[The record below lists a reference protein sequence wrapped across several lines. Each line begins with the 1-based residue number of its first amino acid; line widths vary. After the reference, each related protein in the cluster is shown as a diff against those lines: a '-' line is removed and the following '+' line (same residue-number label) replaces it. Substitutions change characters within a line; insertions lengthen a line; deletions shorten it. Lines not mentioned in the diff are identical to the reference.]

1 MRRVQFLYNLTYN
14 NCRNYQMPIK
24 GKYFSFGS
32 KIVSSIAQNRI
43 YGYKVPLLSYIL
55 VTNRCNLNCVYC
67 FSNANRVEN
76 MDFPLDKL
84 CSVIDQ
90 LKEAGTIL
98 VTIAGGEPCL
108 RNDISE
114 ICNYISQNGMMV
126 EVVTNGINFEQN
138 LEAMKKIDF
147 LAISIDGSEEV
158 HDVNRGKGSFV
169 VAKQALDLAMKHNI
183 HTRIHACFSRNTAHA
198 LPSLMEIASKY
209 GVRANIAIPSI
220 HTDNPHLSFSD
231 AEIRDYYRQMKEYKK
246 RGYLVSNSNSTL
258 DFVSN
263 WPGDFGY
270 VAEKPDPSLP
280 NLPCKRKDFSIYIDV
295 DGNAYPC
302 ASVWGKYN
310 FNVFELGVKK
320 AFEQFKTVSCNTCI
334 IEAEFNLL
342 FSGSLSSLA
351 NIAAFGLWDR
361 IKALTK

>member
-246 RGYLVSNSNSTL
+246 RWPLYGYQ
-258 DFVSN
+258 
-263 WPGDFGY
+263 
-270 VAEKPDPSLP
+270 
-280 NLPCKRKDFSIYIDV
+280 CRIYI
-295 DGNAYPC
+295 
-302 ASVWGKYN
+302 SSI
-310 FNVFELGVKK
+310 KK
-320 AFEQFKTVSCNTCI
+320 I
-334 IEAEFNLL
+334 
-342 FSGSLSSLA
+342 LA
-351 NIAAFGLWDR
+351 QY
-361 IKALTK
+361 